1 MMKMKTYPCLS
12 RHTYLTLFVFA
23 ALTVFGHAHL
33 NGDIAIENDGL
44 VKVYTNDQWTAIC
57 VSGDFTVQS
66 QVLCRS
72 FGQQFSFYYSS
83 SAYLPGTFRNL
94 ACRGDENSLSACTDF
109 YFSSY
114 GCSYSKL
121 HVQCQNNSTKA
132 FCPFDNDICGMII
145 EGTNYKWIRVSPQ
158 ASSGLSAQSVP
169 KSDHTTESYK
179 GKYMLASA
187 TGFPGQKTTL
197 RTKPFSGN
205 LGSVSFYLHMSGRN
219 MGSLNISVRTNN
231 SSKKSIGS
239 ISGNQGTGWK
249 HQCLPVNEGY
259 GNHEIIFEA
268 IQGNGFDSDIALD
281 DVTLSENSCSSHWNV
296 SCDFASGTCGY
307 NIQNKEY
314 VSSGWRLLITGKYNY
329 STSENYLLFSSG
341 YNSEIRHSIKSPMI
355 DIPNEKMKLEF
366 LYNMPGTKA
375 QELQVRF
382 VEDALKPL
390 FSKTPYFW
398 QDSGDHG
405 TEWQYGCM
413 DLPSTRGRIVFT
425 GIAENSY
432 STLGLD
438 DLVIDKGNCRTGITN
453 HKCTFDNPLLCEY
466 EITCM
471 NPNEYT
477 WRRKKGSTPTSY
489 TGPDGDNSQKRNGH
503 YMYAEA
509 SYGNYNETTSLRFP
523 VSKDAKGR
531 QLKFDYHM
539 YGSHVGQLYVVF
551 ITSQSSNEEIVWM
564 MKGNKGE
571 YWLKACVP
579 IKNDI
584 SEIIFVAVKGYSY
597 QGDIAIDN
605 VVIEEKGCP
614 GPFDCDFQN
623 GICKYSIA
631 SYYGFGWYIRHDYS
645 YESNTNNYLY
655 IYSRTDTENSEVY
668 IRSPQADVKENS
680 SVTFKYLMR
689 GPMKEFAL
697 FTYDS
702 YSSKELLWSSNFNDI
717 PEFITACV
725 DFPNSTTFGLNF
737 QGTVNANSYW
747 DGYIYLDEIEVHNE
761 TCKLGL
767 TYHFCKFKEV
777 HLCNFQVKC
786 PENTRYNW
794 SQGSSSDYREIPYLH
809 RYSNDRHYYM
819 YVDSING
826 KPEDVTHLSFPNVE
840 PPAGHSLFF
849 DYYLQQGAG
858 KLQIEIE
865 TAKGK
870 ELVFEEVSVAP
881 SSAWLSG
888 CVRVTNEDTDIEF
901 IATHG
906 YGMGQYIGLT
916 NVGFLGKECQDRN
929 ISCGF
934 TEGTCQYGN
943 LNYYS
948 KWERINSRNDTDL
961 TDGFYMKTTL
971 FYYSESNLA
980 SPTENITNSC
990 VQIRYKIINKN
1001 CKLTIYNAFNNNTI
1015 LSMVSDDTTPWG
1027 IAQVYIQQEI
1037 TKLVFQAQSV
1047 SYGVCG
1053 VLLDYVY
1060 IRENNCPQLDCPVG
1074 TRKCKNNY
1082 CYSESKV
1089 CDRTN
1094 DCSDGSDEM
1103 NCPDSI
1109 SCDFATKYYC
1119 GYKIA
1124 YGWVPVLDNG
1134 TSFFNV
1140 PGSMQIIG
1148 TKGKMLSPMETLADS
1163 CVNIKFTTAFALTG
1177 NFSVILHQ
1185 KNPNGNNSHHLA
1197 WNEYFFSQRDET
1209 YEGQFQ
1215 LPAGTS
1221 FLTFIADIKTGGMAI
1236 NSVNIYNG
1244 TCPELN
1250 CPKYSHKCLD
1260 NSKCINEKNLCN
1272 NYENCITGSDEANC
1286 PKYFSCD
1293 FEDTNMCGCKSHPE
1307 NAWGIST
1314 GMFGNIP
1321 SIDNSEGTYEG
1332 QYIMSN
1338 YSKES
1343 KFTVPQIE
1351 IEETFC
1357 FNFHYMF
1364 YGNGTVSV
1372 YDNDTYLMSLSK
1384 FDYDM
1389 WRGVNITLSGGI
1401 HNIHFAY
1408 SKEGNST
1415 SGAIALDSVSI
1426 IPGRCLYKRCEENW
1440 YPCNNN
1446 ATCYSFSEKCDG
1458 MDHCPNGEDEYNCSG
1473 VKREFKLTHGRTLMS
1488 GRVEKLY
1495 GSDYIPVCKS
1505 YLSDDIVNDIC
1516 SELGA
1521 NGTTT
1526 QTSIKTYMTG
1536 NYYYYYYYYNYY
1548 GYQRWDLYNCDGR
1561 CQCDTTY
1568 VTCSNTSC
1576 ENGEV
1581 RCPPGRNETNSTN
1594 VCIRKESMCNGE
1606 IDCEGGTDEKN
1617 CASCAIG
1624 NWQCKNLKCIKQELR
1639 CDGKKDCDDDSD
1651 EFYCFTYINN
1661 TILVSHNG
1669 SYENICED
1677 NLNSEKIANHLCSS
1691 VGRSNGTFGNSIEGF
1706 GVKFTQNPSDSNM
1719 GLIPGFKANSFEK
1732 CKYMVLECSKE
1743 VCGTRKRDL
1752 FEPIVQNGHNALQGE
1767 WPWVVELLRGTRF
1780 VCTASLISRYYVLTA
1795 AHCVENNYYG
1805 YSVRTGSIKRGEG
1818 KLYKV
1823 TQVLIHDEYGHF
1835 IKGYD
1840 LALLYIESGIILT
1853 DDVQPICLPEKPAS
1867 IDKVYYVTGW
1877 GRNEKDESVY
1887 TLQEIKNEIVEYQN
1901 CRKYF
1906 SAITK
1911 AVICGNNKEF
1921 YSPICFGDSGGPF
1934 QTQNDHGQW
1943 EVQGVSS
1950 FVAKD
1955 CRYTVSYPAGFS
1967 AVYSG
1972 IEWIKKY
1979 VHV

>member
-1 MMKMKTYPCLS
+1 MYDIKLPVWFGIPKMIKMKTHPCQT
-12 RHTYLTLFVFA
+12 RHTYLTLFVLA
-23 ALTVFGHAHL
+23 ALTVFGHAH
-33 NGDIAIENDGL
+33 
-44 VKVYTNDQWTAIC
+44 
-57 VSGDFTVQS
+57 
-66 QVLCRS
+66 
-72 FGQQFSFYYSS
+72 
-83 SAYLPGTFRNL
+83 P
-94 ACRGDENSLSACTDF
+94 
-109 YFSSY
+109 
-114 GCSYSKL
+114 
-121 HVQCQNNSTKA
+121 TKA
-132 FCPFDNDICGMII
+132 FCPFDNNICGMVS
-145 EGTNYKWIRVSPQ
+145 EGTADYEWQRVQPYTYKLP
-158 ASSGLSAQSVP
+158 GQSIP
-169 KSDHTTESYK
+169 KSDHTTESNK

-187 TGFPGQKTTL
+187 TGFHGQKTTL

-205 LGSVSFYLHMSGRN
+205 LGSVSFYHHMSGRN

-268 IQGNGFDSDIALD
+268 IQGNGFDSDIAHD
-281 DVTLSENSCSSHWNV
+281 DVTLSENSCSNHWNA
-296 SCDFASGTCGY
+296 SCDFDSGTCGY
-307 NIQNKEY
+307 DIENMNDIRR
-314 VSSGWRLLITGKYNY
+314 GWRLSPNNTNGI
-329 STSENYLLFSSG
+329 SSRSDNYLLFTSR
-341 YNSEIRHSIKSPMI
+341 YTYTTMMHSIKSSVI
-355 DIPNEKMKLEF
+355 DIPNGKFKLEF
-366 LYNMPGTKA
+366 LYYMPDMKIKT
-375 QELQVRF
+375 LQARF
-382 VEDALKPL
+382 VKDELKPW

-398 QDSGDHG
+398 QGSGDHG

-438 DLVIDKGNCRTGITN
+438 DLVVDKGYCRTGITN

-466 EITCM
+466 KISCM
-471 NPNEYT
+471 NPREYT
-477 WRRKKGSTPTSY
+477 WRRKNGATSSSY
-489 TGPDGDNSQKRNGH
+489 TGPKGDNSEQKYDTDR
-503 YMYAEA
+503 
-509 SYGNYNETTSLRFP
+509 
-523 VSKDAKGR
+523 
-531 QLKFDYHM
+531 
-539 YGSHVGQLYVVF
+539 
-551 ITSQSSNEEIVWM
+551 
-564 MKGNKGE
+564 
-571 YWLKACVP
+571 
-579 IKNDI
+579 
-584 SEIIFVAVKGYSY
+584 
-597 QGDIAIDN
+597 
-605 VVIEEKGCP
+605 
-614 GPFDCDFQN
+614 
-623 GICKYSIA
+623 
-631 SYYGFGWYIRHDYS
+631 
-645 YESNTNNYLY
+645 YLY
-655 IYSRTDTENSEVY
+655 IYSNTNTENAKVS
-668 IRSPQADVKENS
+668 IQSPQADVKENS
-680 SVTFKYLMR
+680 SVTFKYRMR
-689 GPMKEFAL
+689 RNMKEFAL
-697 FTYDS
+697 FTNDFNS
-702 YSSKELLWSSNFNDI
+702 RGELLWSSNFNDI

-737 QGTVNANSYW
+737 QV
-747 DGYIYLDEIEVHNE
+747 
-761 TCKLGL
+761 GL

-777 HLCNFQVKC
+777 HLCNFHVEC
-786 PENTRYNW
+786 PKNTRYNW
-794 SQGSSSDYREIPYLH
+794 SQGSSSDYRVIPRQH
-809 RYSNDRHYYM
+809 GNRYGRYYYM
-819 YVDSING
+819 YADSING
-826 KPEDVTHLSFPNVE
+826 KPGDATHLSFPNVK
-840 PPAGHSLFF
+840 PPAGYSLYF

-916 NVGFLGKECQDRN
+916 NVGFLRKECQDRN

-934 TEGTCQYGN
+934 TEGTCQYSN
-943 LNYYS
+943 LTYYPA
-948 KWERINSRNDTDL
+948 WERINSRNDTNL

-1037 TKLVFQAQSV
+1037 TKLVFQAKSV
-1047 SYGVCG
+1047 SYGACE

-1060 IRENNCPQLDCPVG
+1060 IRETNCLQLECPAG

-1109 SCDFATKYYC
+1109 PCDFATKYYC

-1134 TSFFNV
+1134 TSFFKV
-1140 PGSMQIIG
+1140 P
-1148 TKGKMLSPMETLADS
+1148 D
-1163 CVNIKFTTAFALTG
+1163 
-1177 NFSVILHQ
+1177 
-1185 KNPNGNNSHHLA
+1185 
-1197 WNEYFFSQRDET
+1197 
-1209 YEGQFQ
+1209 
-1215 LPAGTS
+1215 
-1221 FLTFIADIKTGGMAI
+1221 
-1236 NSVNIYNG
+1236 
-1244 TCPELN
+1244 

-1286 PKYFSCD
+1286 PIYFSCD

-1307 NAWGIST
+1307 NAWWIST
-1314 GMFGNIP
+1314 GMSGDIP

-1332 QYIMSN
+1332 QYIMS
-1338 YSKES
+1338 YYREES

-1364 YGNGTVSV
+1364 YGNGTASV
-1372 YDNDTYLMSLSK
+1372 YDNNTYLMNLSK

-1415 SGAIALDSVSI
+1415 SGAMALDSVSI
-1426 IPGRCLYKRCEENW
+1426 IPGRCLHKRCEENW

-1458 MDHCPNGEDEYNCSG
+1458 IDHCPNGEDEYNCSG
-1473 VKREFKLTHGRTLMS
+1473 EKREFKLTHGRTLMS
-1488 GRVEKLY
+1488 GRVNKLY
-1495 GSDYIPVCKS
+1495 GSDYIPVCRNS
-1505 YLSDDIVNDIC
+1505 LSDDMVNDIC

-1521 NGTTT
+1521 NATTT
-1526 QTSIKTYMTG
+1526 QTYIKTYVTG
-1536 NYYYYYYYYNYY
+1536 KYYTLYSYYS
-1548 GYQRWDLYNCDGR
+1548 GYRRWNVYNCAGR
-1561 CQCDTTY
+1561 CNCHTTY

-1581 RCPPGRNETNSTN
+1581 RCPPSRNETNSTN

-1624 NWQCKNLKCIKQELR
+1624 HWQCKNLKCIKQELR

-1823 TQVLIHDEYGHF
+1823 TQVLIHEEYGNF

-1906 SAITK
+1906 PAITK

-1950 FVAKD
+1950 FVSED
-1955 CRYTVSYPAGFS
+1955 CRYTVSRPAGFS